1 MMKRSIERKLF
12 LFWVVLLTIIFG
24 LGCAGHRP
32 QVWDEGVKIET
43 SDGVRVAETTEKPG
57 EKVFVDDKGA
67 VEVVS
72 TPFGYVKRRIKQ
84 PEEESST
91 PAPAEPPVPSA
102 PEVRVPTAQPPP
114 VSRAEPTRP
123 APRAAQEPGKKA
135 PIKGKGQIVFN
146 FDDADLYEVIR
157 TIAELLNI
165 NYIVDPNVRGKVTI
179 HTAGGLRREDLFP
192 VFFQILEVNGLTA
205 IKEGSLYKIVGLKD
219 APRMPITA
227 RFGSE
232 GEDVP
237 PGERVIIQI
246 IPLKFISAQEMTKV
260 LTPFISAG
268 GTILSHKDSNTL
280 LVVDKGLNIL
290 KIMRL
295 VEVFDVNV
303 FEMFNH
309 RFYHLEYLDAEEI
322 VETFTNIVT
331 SYGDV
336 AKDIVSIIAIKRLN
350 DLLVIS
356 SNTQVFEKVEV
367 FIRQLDVPSE
377 EVDPRIYVYSVKNG
391 EANNLADLLNSVFA
405 WEPSAK
411 EKTTK
416 DKSEKKAETA
426 PSRNPFSRKTREA
439 KAEKAPEAQKES
451 RQTVTNGKME
461 TTGSGTLRG
470 EINITA
476 DEIRNA
482 LIIEAIPADYR
493 VIENILKQIDVLPRQ
508 VLIEATIAEISLDK
522 NTELGLEWAFGKGHT
537 GWATSGTATLGSGGL
552 QYAVGVTD
560 KWYAR
565 LNALASENKVNILSS
580 PHILASD
587 NKEAKI
593 DVSREIPLVSAE
605 YKYSADT
612 DVTET
617 TIEYRDTGVI
627 LSVTPHINER
637 GLVTMDINQEVSEQ
651 APDITVKGDAYPSFT
666 KRVIQTT
673 LTVKHGQSIVI
684 GGLIKDKEKEEVVG
698 VPCLINI
705 PVFRYLT
712 GRESESVEK
721 TELIVLITPRVIVN
735 LEDVD
740 AVTEEFK
747 TKVGSVM
754 KRFRK

>member
-1 MMKRSIERKLF
+1 MKWSTDRQL
-12 LFWVVLLTIIFG
+12 WVLGAGLRAII
-24 LGCAGHRP
+24 LGAGGAGHRP
-32 QVWDEGVKIET
+32 QVCDEAVKIEI

-57 EKVFVDDKGA
+57 EKIFVDDKGA

-114 VSRAEPTRP
+114 ASRAELTRP
-123 APRAAQEPGKKA
+123 APRAVQEPGKKA
-135 PIKGKGQIVFN
+135 PRKGKGQIVFN

-219 APRMPITA
+219 APRMPITV

-246 IPLKFISAQEMTKV
+246 IPLKFIPAPEMTKL
-260 LTPFISAG
+260 LTPFISASGAIISG
-268 GTILSHKDSNTL
+268 GDSNTL

-290 KIMRL
+290 KIIRL
-295 VEVFDVNV
+295 VEAFDVNV
-303 FEMFNH
+303 FEKFNH

-356 SNTQVFEKVEV
+356 SNAQVFEKVEV

-411 EKTTK
+411 DKTTK
-416 DKSEKKAETA
+416 DKPAKKAATA
-426 PSRNPFSRKTREA
+426 PVGNPLSR
-439 KAEKAPEAQKES
+439 
-451 RQTVTNGKME
+451 
-461 TTGSGTLRG
+461 
-470 EINITA
+470 
-476 DEIRNA
+476 
-482 LIIEAIPADYR
+482 
-493 VIENILKQIDVLPRQ
+493 
-508 VLIEATIAEISLDK
+508 
-522 NTELGLEWAFGKGHT
+522 
-537 GWATSGTATLGSGGL
+537 
-552 QYAVGVTD
+552 
-560 KWYAR
+560 
-565 LNALASENKVNILSS
+565 
-580 PHILASD
+580 
-587 NKEAKI
+587 
-593 DVSREIPLVSAE
+593 
-605 YKYSADT
+605 
-612 DVTET
+612 
-617 TIEYRDTGVI
+617 
-627 LSVTPHINER
+627 
-637 GLVTMDINQEVSEQ
+637 
-651 APDITVKGDAYPSFT
+651 
-666 KRVIQTT
+666 
-673 LTVKHGQSIVI
+673 
-684 GGLIKDKEKEEVVG
+684 
-698 VPCLINI
+698 
-705 PVFRYLT
+705 
-712 GRESESVEK
+712 
-721 TELIVLITPRVIVN
+721 
-735 LEDVD
+735 
-740 AVTEEFK
+740 
-747 TKVGSVM
+747 
-754 KRFRK
+754 